1 MKAISFLGIA
11 NYSET
16 TYNWQGQ
23 KYTTHFFPVALAKFT
38 SPQKLLV
45 CVTPTVEKHE
55 NIKKLGDE
63 LNSLNITWETIPI
76 PEGHNEQDLWKIF
89 DALTEAVEEEEELI
103 FDVTYSF
110 RSLPILAFLA
120 IAYLKSAKK
129 VQVKQVLYGAYE
141 ARNTDNLS
149 PVFDLTPFVTLL
161 DWLTA
166 TEQFVQTG
174 NARFLSELI
183 NPRSLHSEVLSEA
196 SNTLQTISQAA
207 RLCQPF
213 TLMQEVKKLDPA
225 LTAAQRELQVNARPF
240 GVLRDQIVQAFA
252 QFHDDGKDVVHQLQ
266 TEYCLIEWY
275 YQKGQFIQAVTLGRE
290 WLIDVITYR
299 LDEPLDFL
307 SDKRKP
313 FEEAI
318 SGIALLGKDHPQDRD
333 RKFTKND
340 LNRFGITLLQW
351 EEHDMLKQL
360 WTDLKNIRN
369 ALDHAEHQRKKEKE
383 KTLDALQKL
392 QAKMDQEVMPTL
404 RNLAKKWGFA

>member
-11 NYSET
+11 TYSET

-103 FDVTYSF
+103 FDVTHSF

-183 NPRSLHSEVLSEA
+183 NPQSLHSEVLSEA

-213 TLMQEVKKLDPA
+213 TLMQEVGKLEPT
-225 LTAAQRELQVNARPF
+225 LTKAQAELRVNARPF
-240 GVLRDQIVQAFA
+240 GVLRDQIVEAFA
-252 QFHDDGKDVVHQLQ
+252 QFQDDGKDVVHQLQ

-290 WLIDVITYR
+290 WLIDVITHR
-299 LDEPLDFL
+299 LGEPLDFL

-333 RKFTKND
+333 RKFTEND
-340 LNRFGITLLQW
+340 LNRFGTALLQW

-392 QAKMDQEVMPTL
+392 QAKMDQKVMPTL